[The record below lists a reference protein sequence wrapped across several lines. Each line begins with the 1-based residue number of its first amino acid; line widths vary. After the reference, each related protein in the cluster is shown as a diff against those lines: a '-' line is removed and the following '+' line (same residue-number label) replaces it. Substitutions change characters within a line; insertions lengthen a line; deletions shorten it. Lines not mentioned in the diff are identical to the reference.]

1 MRNDRLELQKLTA
14 DGTDLLA
21 RARKCLADAP
31 NERIRTI
38 AGRLPSGMAPEGGMV
53 ELVFA
58 GAYSAGKSTI
68 LKRLTGMDDIA
79 TGEGITTGETRTLD
93 WNGILVIDTPGIHT
107 ELHPEHDEI
116 TYGAIASADLL
127 IFVITPELFDDHL
140 GSHFRE
146 LAIDRNKAREMM
158 LVVNK
163 MSMTSGGNTDAAM
176 AVIKE
181 DLRKVLA
188 PFSPEDLY
196 MSFIDAEYAII
207 AEEMKGKGDADLAEA
222 LDRKSGF
229 AGFTATMNRFVS
241 EKGLGAR
248 YTNALYV
255 LEQSIQDAQ
264 GCEPTGDRDA
274 DAVIELLLQRRR
286 ILEEAQEGIMR
297 DGEAEIQKVV
307 SLIAGAG
314 RKVAGLIDGI
324 SDEGEVNVE
333 LAKAQ
338 TCVDSASE
346 KLGGTLEAVFSRW
359 FKAADER
366 FQLSDEGEFAKTL
379 MPRLQTRANEASG
392 NAGVYAKFQGISQ
405 DLGAFLLKY
414 SFKGTASTFAGVFRL
429 NQYSGTSA
437 HAFIKDAAKVIG
449 VKFKPWDAV
458 KLTRVLANVGRGLV
472 IAGAVLSVILAF
484 AEDDS
489 PDVDRDRELRRV
501 RGEVTVAFNDSA
513 DAVATHFRKALGDAA
528 DQAIRPAIAEIDA
541 QLAELNGM
549 RETRS
554 ALSASLASLL
564 GETRDLI
571 GRFQAVSP

>member
-1 MRNDRLELQKLTA
+1 MRNDSLELQKLTA
-14 DGTDLLA
+14 AGTDLLA
-21 RARKCLADAP
+21 RARKCLAEVP
-31 NERIRTI
+31 NGRIRAI
-38 AGRLPSGMAPEGGMV
+38 AGKLPAGMAPEGGMV
-53 ELVFA
+53 GLVFA

-79 TGEGITTGETRTLD
+79 TGAGITTGTTRSLD
-93 WNGILVIDTPGIHT
+93 WNGMLVVDTPGIHT

-116 TYGAIASADLL
+116 TYEAIARADLL
-127 IFVITPELFDDHL
+127 LFVITTELFDDHL
-140 GSHFRE
+140 AAHFRE
-146 LAIDRNKAREMM
+146 LAIDRRKAREMM

-163 MSMTSGGNTDAAM
+163 MSMTAGGNTDAARS
-176 AVIKE
+176 VIKE
-181 DLRKVLA
+181 DLRRVLA
-188 PFSPEDLY
+188 PFSPEELY
-196 MSFIDAEYAII
+196 MSFIDAEYAIV
-207 AEEMKGKGDADLAEA
+207 AEEVRGKGDADLAES

-229 AGFTATMNRFVS
+229 AAFTATMNRFVS

-255 LEQSIQDAQ
+255 LEQSILDAQ
-264 GCEPTGDRDA
+264 GCEPTGDEDA

-286 ILEEAQEGIMR
+286 ILEETQEGITR

-307 SLIAGAG
+307 SLIAGEG
-314 RKVAGLIDGI
+314 RKVAGLMDGAF
-324 SDEGEVNVE
+324 DEKEVNAG

-338 TCVDSASE
+338 ASVDGASE
-346 KLGGTLEAVFSRW
+346 KLGGTLEAVFGRW

-366 FQLSDEGEFAKTL
+366 LQLIAEGELAKTL
-379 MPRLQTRANEASG
+379 MPRLQMRADKASG
-392 NAGVYAKFQGISQ
+392 KAGAYAKVSGISL
-405 DLGAFLLKY
+405 DLGTFLLKH
-414 SFKGTASTFAGVFRL
+414 SFKGTAVTLAGVFKL
-429 NQYSGTSA
+429 NQYSGTNA
-437 HAFIKDAAKVIG
+437 HVFIKEAAKFIG
-449 VKFKPWDAV
+449 VKFKPWEAV

-489 PDVDRDRELRRV
+489 PDADRDREIRRI

-513 DAVATHFRKALGDAA
+513 DAVAAHFRKGVEDAV
-528 DQAIRPAIAEIDA
+528 DKTIRPAIAEIDA

-549 RETRS
+549 KETRS